1 MPRILSGSSTSKGF
15 SASSLTRLNFLSTSP
30 VVFSLAS
37 RSESVST
44 VSIFIRALGITKSAS
59 GPYSTANSCTSSSS
73 LKLMRVMTFLN
84 AASSTLERRLRSI
97 RDTDS
102 SSFER
107 EEKPSP
113 MTTVNTNA
121 IRASATRI
129 SIKLKPFWLKG
140 VLLIRIQL
148 PKNHLL
154 HWPRLFHGT
163 KCQHL
168 LLLHLQQDRH
178 RKKQY

>member
-1 MPRILSGSSTSKGF
+1 
-15 SASSLTRLNFLSTSP
+15 
-30 VVFSLAS
+30 
-37 RSESVST
+37 
-44 VSIFIRALGITKSAS
+44 
-59 GPYSTANSCTSSSS
+59 
-73 LKLMRVMTFLN
+73 MRVMTFLR

-97 RDTDS
+97 SDTDS

-154 HWPRLFHGT
+154 HWPLQFHGT

-168 LLLHLQQDRH
+168 LLLHLQQGRH